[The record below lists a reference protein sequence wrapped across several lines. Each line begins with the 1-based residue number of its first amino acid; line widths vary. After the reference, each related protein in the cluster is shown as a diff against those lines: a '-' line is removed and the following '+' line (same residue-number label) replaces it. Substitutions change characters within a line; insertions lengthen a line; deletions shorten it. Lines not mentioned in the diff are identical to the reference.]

1 MDGTGECSE
10 HEVRAVKRVFDPV
23 QHFIELDDA
32 EVALLDAAPLQRL
45 RRLRQLGLAY
55 LAFPAAEHSR
65 FGHALGALATGERV
79 LDALRRHGSG
89 WFADERDFQ
98 AQRRLLRASL
108 LLHDVGHGPFSH
120 ACELVLGVPH
130 ERRTQAILAL
140 PEIATALERLDVD
153 PGEVAALITG
163 DRPARSP
170 ALKELVSG
178 PNLDADRMDYLL
190 RDAYFTGVASGRYD
204 ADQLVGS
211 LRIFELDGK
220 PVLGVDGRGLVALES
235 FVLARYMMFATV
247 YFHHTTRAFERILQD
262 ALREI
267 WPDPSVLDP
276 IEEFLAWDDF
286 RVLDTFRTAPGAA
299 AHALREREK
308 LYGVAA
314 EFNAERD
321 LSAYEA
327 CLDALLSRY
336 GESVWADAQDQLLHR
351 LPLLHDSGAP
361 TVWVKTHGG
370 LVDAVRASDVIAKL
384 SGRAYWRKL
393 FVRRDE
399 VDLAEARELCRRIV
413 GNREARLETAPLFAT

>member
-1 MDGTGECSE
+1 
-10 HEVRAVKRVFDPV
+10 
-23 QHFIELDDA
+23 
-32 EVALLDAAPLQRL
+32 VALLDAAPLQRL

-89 WFADERDFQ
+89 WFADEHDFQ

-140 PEIATALERLDVD
+140 PEISAALDRLDVD
-153 PGEVAALITG
+153 PGEVAALVTG

-211 LRIFELDGK
+211 LRIFEVEGA

-267 WPDPSVLDP
+267 WPDPHLLDP
-276 IEEFLAWDDF
+276 IDEFLAWDDF
-286 RVLDTFRTAPGAA
+286 RVFDTFRTAPGAA
-299 AHALREREK
+299 ATALRERQK

-314 EFNAERD
+314 EFNAERE

-327 CLDALLSRY
+327 CLDALRSRY
-336 GESVWADAQDQLLHR
+336 GEAVWADAQDQLLHR

-361 TVWVKTHGG
+361 TVWVGTQGG
-370 LVDAVRASDVIAKL
+370 LVDAVRASDVIGKL

-393 FVRRDE
+393 FVRRDL
-399 VDLAEARELCRRIV
+399 VDLAEARELCRRII
-413 GNREARLETAPLFAT
+413 GNREARLETAPLFLVDRGELAL